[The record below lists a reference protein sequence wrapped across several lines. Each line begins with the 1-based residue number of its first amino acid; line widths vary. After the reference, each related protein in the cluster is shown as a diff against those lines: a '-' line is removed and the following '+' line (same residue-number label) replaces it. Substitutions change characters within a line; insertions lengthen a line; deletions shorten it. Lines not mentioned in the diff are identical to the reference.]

1 MTNRP
6 SGPPHGGRVGR
17 AAAGMGVAT
26 AVSRGFG
33 FVRVIVVAAVLG
45 TTALGNTFQSAN
57 SVSNVLFELLA
68 AGALSAVLVPTLA
81 AALDRGDQPEAE
93 RLAGSLLGR
102 ALVVLGVVAV
112 LGVVFAPLLARL
124 LVTGV
129 DDAETAAQQ
138 RELATFLLRFFVPQV
153 LLYAVGTVAIAAL
166 YARRRFAITAAAPI
180 GNTIVIVAAL
190 LAFRAVAGPDP
201 GLDLS
206 TTEQLLLALGGTLGV
221 AAFVAVPVV
230 ALWRSGFR
238 LRARWGAGDA
248 AVRDLT
254 RLSSWAVLQHAGIG
268 VLLGAAII
276 AGNAVAGGVVAY
288 QVAYV
293 FFLAPYA
300 VLAQPLHTTILPE
313 LNADAGAADGSG
325 GGVNASSAFA
335 ATVAWA
341 LDRMA
346 LLVIPV
352 TAAMMALALPAMN
365 LVAFGAARDGIDLLA
380 AALASLAVGLFVY
393 SAFLLLARAYY
404 ALGDS
409 RTPAIIAIATA
420 VVGAA
425 VMAVGGAVTEGAAR
439 VAMLGVGHSVAYLL
453 GTLILL
459 VGLARRTGSAIV
471 PRSLVR
477 ATAVSLVLGLGVW
490 GIARAWDPSSRV
502 GAALLIVVAG
512 GAATGIYLLLW
523 RWTAGRANPRPP
535 GLADPPPVEEP
546 LADEPDAVELEA

>member
-1 MTNRP
+1 
-6 SGPPHGGRVGR
+6 
-17 AAAGMGVAT
+17 
-26 AVSRGFG
+26 
-33 FVRVIVVAAVLG
+33 
-45 TTALGNTFQSAN
+45 
-57 SVSNVLFELLA
+57 
-68 AGALSAVLVPTLA
+68 
-81 AALDRGDQPEAE
+81 
-93 RLAGSLLGR
+93 
-102 ALVVLGVVAV
+102 
-112 LGVVFAPLLARL
+112 
-124 LVTGV
+124 
-129 DDAETAAQQ
+129 
-138 RELATFLLRFFVPQV
+138 
-153 LLYAVGTVAIAAL
+153 
-166 YARRRFAITAAAPI
+166 
-180 GNTIVIVAAL
+180 
-190 LAFRAVAGPDP
+190 
-201 GLDLS
+201 
-206 TTEQLLLALGGTLGV
+206 V

-313 LNADAGAADGSG
+313 LNADASAADGSAADG
-325 GGVNASSAFA
+325 SAGGVSASSAFA

-352 TAAMMALALPAMN
+352 TAAMMALAVPAMN

-425 VMAVGGAVTEGAAR
+425 VMAAGGAVTEGAAR
-439 VAMLGVGHSVAYLL
+439 VAMLGIGHSVAYLL

-459 VGLARRTGSAIV
+459 VGLARRTGSAIA

-477 ATAVSLVLGLGVW
+477 AVAVSLVLGLGVW
-490 GIARAWDPSSRV
+490 GTARAWDPSSRV
-502 GAALLIVVAG
+502 GATLLIVVVG
-512 GAATGIYLLLW
+512 GAATGIYVLLW

-535 GLADPPPVEEP
+535 ALADTPSVDEAV
-546 LADEPDAVELEA
+546 ADEPDAAELET

>member
-1 MTNRP
+1 
-6 SGPPHGGRVGR
+6 
-17 AAAGMGVAT
+17 MGIAT

-33 FVRVIVVAAVLG
+33 FLRVIVVAAVLG

-81 AALDRGDQPEAE
+81 AALDRGDQPAAE

-112 LGVVFAPLLARL
+112 LGVVFAPLLARV

-129 DDAETAAQQ
+129 DDAATAAQQ

-153 LLYAVGTVAIAAL
+153 LLYAIGTVAIAAL
-166 YARRRFAITAAAPI
+166 YARRRFAVTAAAPI

-190 LAFRAVAGPDP
+190 LVFRAVAGPDP

-206 TTEQLLLALGGTLGV
+206 PAEQLLLAVGGTLGV
-221 AAFVAVPVV
+221 AAFVAVPVI

-238 LRARWGAGDA
+238 LRARWGAHDA
-248 AVRDLT
+248 GVRELT

-288 QVAYV
+288 QFAYV

-313 LNADAGAADGSG
+313 LSSMEPGADGRDA
-325 GGVNASSAFA
+325 ASFA
-335 ATVAWA
+335 GTVAWA

-352 TAAMMALALPAMN
+352 SAAMMALALPAMD
-365 LVAFGAARDGIDLLA
+365 LVAFGAARDGVGLLA

-409 RTPAIIAIATA
+409 RTPAIVAIATA
-420 VVGAA
+420 LVGAA
-425 VMAVGGAVTEGAAR
+425 VMAIGGAVTDGSAR
-439 VAMLGVGHSVAYLL
+439 VAMLGVGHTVAYVL
-453 GTLILL
+453 GTSILL
-459 VGLARRTGSAIV
+459 VGLARRTGARMV
-471 PRSLVR
+471 PHSLVR
-477 ATAVSLVLGLGVW
+477 ATVVSTALGFAVWAV
-490 GIARAWDPSSRV
+490 ARAWDPSTRI

-512 GAATGIYLLLW
+512 GAATVIYGLLW
-523 RWTAGRANPRPP
+523 RWTAARANPHEPAP
-535 GLADPPPVEEP
+535 APDPIDEAIAE
-546 LADEPDAVELEA
+546 EPDAVELET